1 MMRGTRG
8 GTYFVAVF
16 WSFHGLPLVR
26 PAEDCA
32 SSRGAEVDASG
43 VEMVVVDMMM
53 VDWRSD
59 QMR

>member
-1 MMRGTRG
+1 VIGREGEG
-8 GTYFVAVF
+8 GTYFVADF

-43 VEMVVVDMMM
+43 VVVAVDM
-53 VDWRSD
+53 V
-59 QMR
+59 